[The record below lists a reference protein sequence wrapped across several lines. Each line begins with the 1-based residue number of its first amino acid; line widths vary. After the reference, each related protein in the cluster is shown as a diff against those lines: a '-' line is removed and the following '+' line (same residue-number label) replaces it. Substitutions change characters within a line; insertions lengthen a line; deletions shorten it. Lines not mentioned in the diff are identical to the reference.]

1 MAIGG
6 SSMPGL
12 HVKMDGSRLVIV
24 ASATKQASVLVDD
37 MDIVTTLLKSR
48 QSVWI
53 PARLRME
60 LEKLMTG
67 KATA

>member
-1 MAIGG
+1 MAV
-6 SSMPGL
+6 SDSAMPAFN
-12 HVKMDGSRLVIV
+12 VRMDGSRLVIV

-60 LEKLMTG
+60 LEKMMTG

>member
-6 SSMPGL
+6 RSMPGL
-12 HVKMDGSRLVIV
+12 HVKMDGSRLVV
-24 ASATKQASVLVDD
+24 LASATKQASVLQNDLD
-37 MDIVTTLLKSR
+37 CARTLLMSR
-48 QSVWI
+48 GSVWI

-60 LEKLMTG
+60 LEKMMTG